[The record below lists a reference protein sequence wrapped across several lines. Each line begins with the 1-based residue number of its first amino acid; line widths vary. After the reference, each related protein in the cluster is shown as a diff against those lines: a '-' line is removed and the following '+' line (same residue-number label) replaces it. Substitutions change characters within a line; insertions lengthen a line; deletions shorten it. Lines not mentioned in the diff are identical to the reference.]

1 MNMSM
6 PRERKRAD
14 YRVIARILQLSHGQ
28 SDPENSL
35 LENISII
42 FTRKGGSWVLF
53 FQGHPKHCKLL
64 KTVIKSVVKYKKEQH
79 ERRNRRKTHRE
90 D

>member
-1 MNMSM
+1 MSL
-6 PRERKRAD
+6 PREQKRAD

-28 SDPENSL
+28 TDPKESL
-35 LENISII
+35 LEKISVV

-53 FQGHPKHCKLL
+53 FDGHPKHSKLL
-64 KTVIKSVVKYKKEQH
+64 KVVIKAVVKHKKDQH
-79 ERRNRRKTHRE
+79 ERRTRSQTSWE

>member
-1 MNMSM
+1 MSK

-28 SDPENSL
+28 SNPNDSL
-35 LENISII
+35 LEKISIVY
-42 FTRKGGSWVLF
+42 THKGGSWVLF

-64 KTVIKSVVKYKKEQH
+64 KTVIKAVVKYKEKH
-79 ERRNRRKTHRE
+79 ERRNRSKTSR
-90 D
+90 

>member
-1 MNMSM
+1 MSL

-28 SDPENSL
+28 NEPEDSL
-35 LENISII
+35 LEKISTVFI
-42 FTRKGGSWVLF
+42 RKGGSWVLF
-53 FQGHPKHCKLL
+53 FEGHPKHSKLL
-64 KTVIKSVVKYKKEQH
+64 KVVIKAVVKHKKEQH
-79 ERRNRRKTHRE
+79 ERRTRIQARRE

>member
-1 MNMSM
+1 MSL

-28 SDPENSL
+28 ADPKDSL
-35 LENISII
+35 LEKISNV
-42 FTRKGGSWVLF
+42 FNRNGGSWVLF
-53 FQGHPKHCKLL
+53 FEGHPKHSKLL
-64 KTVIKSVVKYKKEQH
+64 KVVIKAVVKHKKDQH
-79 ERRNRRKTHRE
+79 ERRIRSQTRWE

>member
-1 MNMSM
+1 MSL

-28 SDPENSL
+28 SDPKDSL
-35 LENISII
+35 LDKISFV

-53 FQGHPKHCKLL
+53 FEGNPEHSKLL
-64 KTVIKSVVKYKKEQH
+64 KVVIKAVVKYKKDQH
-79 ERRNRRKTHRE
+79 ERRTRSQASRE

>member
-1 MNMSM
+1 MSL

-28 SDPENSL
+28 KTPSDRL
-35 LENISII
+35 LDQISYIYVA
-42 FTRKGGSWVLF
+42 KGGSWVLF
-53 FQGHPKHCKLL
+53 FEGHPKHCKLL
-64 KTVIKSVVKYKKEQH
+64 KLVIKMVLDYKKEQN
-79 ERRNRRKTHRE
+79 ERRTRSQARRE

>member
-1 MNMSM
+1 MSL

-28 SDPENSL
+28 SDPKDSL
-35 LENISII
+35 LEKISNV
-42 FTRKGGSWVLF
+42 FNRNGGSWVLF
-53 FQGHPKHCKLL
+53 FEGHPKHSKLL
-64 KTVIKSVVKYKKEQH
+64 KVVIKAVVKNKKDQH
-79 ERRNRRKTHRE
+79 ERRTRRQTSWE

>member
-1 MNMSM
+1 MSL

-28 SDPENSL
+28 SEPHDSL
-35 LENISII
+35 LEKISIV

-53 FQGHPKHCKLL
+53 FEGNPKHSKLL
-64 KTVIKSVVKYKKEQH
+64 KVVIKAVVKHKKDQH
-79 ERRNRRKTHRE
+79 ERRRTRSQASRE

>member
-1 MNMSM
+1 MSL

-28 SDPENSL
+28 ADPKDSL
-35 LENISII
+35 LEKISNV
-42 FTRKGGSWVLF
+42 FNRSGGSWVLF
-53 FQGHPKHCKLL
+53 FEGHPKHSKLL
-64 KTVIKSVVKYKKEQH
+64 KVVIKAVVKHKKDQH
-79 ERRNRRKTHRE
+79 ERRTRSKTSWE